1 MRTTVDLPDGLLRAL
16 KARAALEGTTLKK
29 LVLSLVERGLQAP
42 PAGRAVESTGM
53 SALPTLDLKHPLAI
67 SNFSNAQLFDLLDA

>member
-16 KARAALEGTTLKK
+16 KARAALEGTTLTK

-42 PAGRAVESTGM
+42 TDRTVESTEM

-67 SNFSNAQLFDLLDA
+67 GNFSNAHLFDLLDA

>member
-42 PAGRAVESTGM
+42 TDPTVESTAM
-53 SALPTLDLKHPLAI
+53 SALPTLDLKHPLVI
-67 SNFSNAQLFDLLDA
+67 SNFSNAHLFDLLDA